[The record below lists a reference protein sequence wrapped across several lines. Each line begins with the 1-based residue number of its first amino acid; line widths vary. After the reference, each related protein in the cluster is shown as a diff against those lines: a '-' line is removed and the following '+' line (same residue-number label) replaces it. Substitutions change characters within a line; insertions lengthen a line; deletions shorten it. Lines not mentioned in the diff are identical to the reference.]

1 MVLDEAKVLQKYKN
15 PDPRIAAAKDEHRV
29 LLVHVHGVGT
39 AEHLD
44 KIEGFENEKKFKLRK
59 KFARSNRDFFAKLF
73 RHIDKIFSA
82 QGGSINYGLKDEK
95 KRATLQALL
104 YNIKDGI
111 SLDKWLENI
120 WLDKLATDPN
130 GIILFEHKDG
140 IPYPTYKSILTIRDY
155 VQNGQ
160 GVDYIIFEPYKI
172 DEEVGEFVRV
182 YDDEGDKTYL
192 INGDEIKLLENSD
205 AEQFNFPNPWGY
217 VPAIICSDLIHPI
230 TGFRKSTIYEQIELA
245 EEYLRDNSVKSIF
258 KKLHGFPLFWMYAP
272 ACETCKGTGLTKDLK
287 VCPVCNGSKHS
298 VTRDVSDILLLKQPA
313 TNESPVIAPNI
324 ADFVSPDLD
333 TWGKM
338 TEEIQLLDDAMTYSH
353 WGTVI
358 RTEDVSKTA
367 TEVFVNAQPV
377 EDRLNKYSDS
387 LEIVEKYAIDIVG
400 EYVFGETYTGTSF
413 NAGRTY
419 GVKGIAQLTKEYT
432 DLKMAKVGQGELN
445 AKLAELINAKYANDS
460 FSLTVAK
467 KLAAVEPF
475 VHSTIEEVKAM
486 GLDLLTYLRKCYYT
500 EWTTTLDQDYI
511 FKTDAAKLREELTTY
526 VTSILTKMQENAKL
540 QNGGGVTDDNA

>member
-15 PDPRIAAAKDEHRV
+15 PDPRIAIAKEDHKV
-29 LLVHVHGVGT
+29 LLVHVHGIGT

-59 KFARSNRDFFAKLF
+59 KFARSNKDFFSKLF
-73 RHIDKIFSA
+73 RHADKIFSA
-82 QGGSINYGLKDEK
+82 QGGSTIYGLKDEI
-95 KRATLQALL
+95 KRAKLQSLL
-104 YNIKDGI
+104 YKVNNGI

-130 GIILFEHKDG
+130 GLILFEHKDG
-140 IPYPTYKSILTIRDY
+140 IPYPTYKSILTVRDY

-160 GVDYIIFEPYKI
+160 GVDYVIFEPYRR
-172 DEEVGEFVRV
+172 DEEAGEFVRV

-205 AEQFNFPNPWGY
+205 GEQFNFPNPWGY
-217 VPAIICSDLIHPI
+217 VPAIICSDLINPI
-230 TGFRKSTIYEQIELA
+230 TELRKSTIYEQIELA
-245 EEYLRDNSVKSIF
+245 EEYLRDNSIKSIY
-258 KKLHGFPLFWMYAP
+258 KKLNGFPISWMYAP
-272 ACETCKGTGLTKDLK
+272 ACEACKGTGLTKDLK

-298 VTRDVSDILLLKQPA
+298 VSRDVSDILLIKQP
-313 TNESPVIAPNI
+313 TSTDSPVIAPNI
-324 ADFVSPDLD
+324 SGYVSPDLD
-333 TWGKM
+333 TLGKM

-353 WGTVI
+353 WGTII
-358 RTEDVSKTA
+358 RTDDVSKTA

-377 EDRLNKYSDS
+377 EERLKKYSDS
-387 LEIVEKYAIDIVG
+387 YEIVKKHAIDIVG
-400 EYVFGETYTGTSF
+400 EYLFGDEYTGTSF

-419 GVKGIAQLTKEYT
+419 GVKGVAQLTKEYT
-432 DLKMAKVGQGELN
+432 DLKAAKVGQGELN
-445 AKLAELINAKYANDS
+445 AKLNELINAKYANDS

-475 VHSTIEEVKAM
+475 VHSTIEEVQAM
-486 GLDLLTYLRKCYYT
+486 ELGEITYLRKCYYT
-500 EWTTTLDQDYI
+500 EWTTTIDQDYI

-526 VTSILTKMQENAKL
+526 VILIQTKMQENAKV
-540 QNGGGVTDDNA
+540 QNDGSVTDNNA